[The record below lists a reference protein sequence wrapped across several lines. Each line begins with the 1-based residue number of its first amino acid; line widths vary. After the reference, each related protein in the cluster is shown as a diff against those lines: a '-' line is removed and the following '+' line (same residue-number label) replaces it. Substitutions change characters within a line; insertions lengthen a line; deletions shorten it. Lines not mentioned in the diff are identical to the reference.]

1 MLNNNSSFNA
11 KTIFGSNFAF
21 ILGKFGIRVFADEGS
36 EVDNP
41 IPAPAESNTNPV
53 NYEQL
58 IAAARKE
65 EKDKLYP
72 RLKKAEDDLRDNTR
86 TINTLLLEK
95 AALSQEVDRLKA
107 EKKDAK
113 PDPRIAELEADK
125 KKLEEEVKTLKESAP
140 NEEEIRK
147 KIEQEY
153 EVKLYA
159 QQQIEANKGKILTM
173 LHANI
178 TGTTKEEIDA
188 AVQKA
193 IEQTKS
199 VRKDLG
205 LDDEDDSASPDD
217 KPVEKRKPGRPPKA
231 NPQTGGSGTE
241 TYTAEYIQSLDPRS
255 EEYKEFRKK
264 LGLK

>member
-1 MLNNNSSFNA
+1 MLNKRSFNA
-11 KTIFGSNFAF
+11 KTLADISRALF
-21 ILGKFGIRVFADEGS
+21 GKFCVSVFAEEGTTPS
-36 EVDNP
+36 PDVSNQSVPDSSSP
-41 IPAPAESNTNPV
+41 I

-72 RLKKAEDDLRDNTR
+72 RLKKAEDDLKANVQ

-95 AALSQEVDRLKA
+95 AALSEEVARLK
-107 EKKDAK
+107 EQQSNQK

-125 KKLEEEVKTLKESAP
+125 VKLEEEIKTLKESAP
-140 NEEEIRK
+140 NEDEIRK
-147 KIEQEY
+147 RIEQEY

-159 QQQIEANKGKILTM
+159 QKQIEENKGKILTM
-173 LHANI
+173 LVDSI
-178 TGTTKEEIDA
+178 VGTTKEEIDD
-188 AVQKA
+188 AVTKA

-205 LDDEDDSASPDD
+205 LDEDDSTPEKDEQPS
-217 KPVEKRKPGRPPKA
+217 KRKPGRPPKA
-231 NPQTGGSGTE
+231 NPQSGGTGTD